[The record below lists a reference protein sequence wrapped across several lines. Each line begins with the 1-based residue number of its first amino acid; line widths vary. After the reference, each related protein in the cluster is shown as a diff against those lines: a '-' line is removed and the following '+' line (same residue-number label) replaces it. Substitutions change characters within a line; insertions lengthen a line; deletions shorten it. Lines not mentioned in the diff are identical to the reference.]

1 MKTIR
6 LTRFLFIAI
15 IAFLSFTFGCSK
27 DNTDNG
33 NTGNNNT
40 GGNKGADE
48 VWLQGSVFNPTTLTV
63 AVNTTV
69 KWTNKDSYAHTVTSD
84 VAGFDSGNLD
94 AGGVFTHQFTTKGTF
109 AYHCN
114 YHSMMKGTIIVQ

>member
-1 MKTIR
+1 MKTKSMTSLLF
-6 LTRFLFIAI
+6 LTSIL
-15 IAFLSFTFGCSK
+15 FLSLTIGCSK
-27 DNTDNG
+27 ANSG
-33 NTGNNNT
+33 YNNDPPT
-40 GGNKGADE
+40 GGTQGADE

-84 VAGFDSGNLD
+84 VTGFDSGNLV
-94 AGGVFTHQFTTKGTF
+94 AGGVFSHQFTTKGTF